1 MMKISF
7 ITLIFTL
14 LISCGDNKYKAK
26 DPDEVETMNSGK
38 LKVIIDESIKNVLDT
53 GIVMYQNDYEKVLIT
68 KEFKNARKS
77 MGELLGGLSRV
88 VVIARDYLEDEDS
101 LMVVHKVD
109 KHYRMKIATDALVLF
124 TKVDY
129 PIDTLNH
136 SEIKNI
142 FQNGEKLSNIFKV
155 DGEPKYY
162 INEVNSSEYAHFKKS
177 ILENNP
183 LKKNVMFIE
192 GIDEIKNQVYEN
204 NGVGFGLLSQL
215 VGDDR
220 FKLIQIGFNDSTG
233 KYIRPVPVHQAYLVQ
248 GRYPYPVDYWVYLL
262 EDRRN
267 LPFWFASY
275 LAKETKYQQLILDKG
290 IVPEF
295 ARIQLVPEE
304 N

>member
-1 MMKISF
+1 MKISF
-7 ITLIFTL
+7 ITLLFTL

-142 FQNGEKLSNIFKV
+142 FQNGEKLTNIFKV

>member
-1 MMKISF
+1 MKISF

>member
-1 MMKISF
+1 MKISF
-7 ITLIFTL
+7 ITLLFTL

-38 LKVIIDESIKNVLDT
+38 LKVVIDESIKNVLDT
-53 GIVMYQNDYEKVLIT
+53 GLVMYQNDYENVLIT